1 MVQAL
6 KRKNIRHV
14 AMGDQFTIMLGK
26 DVTYAELQKKREKR
40 RQMKEAAHLKDIN
53 KEPSFGAIQF
63 SFNNPTMEPSRKQSE
78 HNEHTEPSIQTKRSN
93 SAAQFYRRENQ

>member
-1 MVQAL
+1 
-6 KRKNIRHV
+6 
-14 AMGDQFTIMLGK
+14 MGDQFTIMLGK

-63 SFNNPTMEPSRKQSE
+63 SFNNFIVYIIT
-78 HNEHTEPSIQTKRSN
+78 
-93 SAAQFYRRENQ
+93 